1 MKNFIIYIV
10 IFVAISL
17 AVSLIVELILNL
29 FGIDPET
36 QKMANYLLI
45 GISACTAGLL
55 TPMIQK
61 KFSKKKSH
69 SKDGKRL

>member
-1 MKNFIIYIV
+1 MKNFIVYIV

-17 AVSLIVELILNL
+17 LVSLTVELALNQ

-36 QKMANYLLI
+36 QKWADYLLI

-55 TPMIQK
+55 TPTIQR
-61 KFSKKKSH
+61 KFLKFL
-69 SKDGKRL
+69 GR